1 MADKYSELK
10 KIIAEVIGVN
20 EQEITDR
27 DIEELLN
34 LVRTEIYLKK
44 FRQST

>member
-10 KIIAEVIGVN
+10 KIIAEAIGVS
-20 EQEITDR
+20 EEEITDK
-27 DIEELLN
+27 DIEEFLN

-44 FRQST
+44 FKQST